1 MAKRKAG
8 QSGRETKKK
17 VQKMHCC
24 MRQEAER
31 GAVQETNRKAQKMH
45 CCADAVNEKRGVD
58 KVVMGLGM
66 EI

>member
-45 CCADAVNEKRGVD
+45 CCADGFNE
-58 KVVMGLGM
+58 
-66 EI
+66 